1 MRVRDVK
8 TIYGK
13 GCLVTGKMKRAS
25 SLWLGAVS
33 VLALTVQSAS
43 AQTPKAKADDAS
55 VKPYDPSWG
64 FNMSGMDKAVRPG
77 DNFFQYANG
86 TYLKN
91 IVIPSDRASF
101 GPFIILAETARE
113 RVQAILSD
121 AGKHPSADPRTT
133 EEKLGAFYA
142 TFLDTAQADK
152 LGATPLKTDLD
163 TVRGVKDAASLAHL
177 FGQAAFGFQ
186 YAPFSLN
193 INADDN
199 NPGEYALLLH
209 QGKLGLPDRD
219 YYLKPDFAAKK
230 KAYQAYIS
238 KTLSMIDWPGADQEA
253 AKIVA
258 LETELAKA
266 EWSRI
271 EMRDPVKVYNPMTV
285 AELARKAPGVD
296 WARFLISAGIPEAGL
311 ESRRIVVGEPTALA
325 GMAKVLST
333 ADYATIRSWL
343 AFHLAS
349 DASSYLSQAFVQSSF
364 DFYDHEL
371 EGSPQLPVRWKQAVS
386 HTEDAMGWAIGKIYV
401 ERYFPPAAK
410 ARITELTQDVKAA
423 FANRLAH
430 NAWMAPATREAAGR
444 KLQNFEI
451 QVGYP
456 NKWRDYAGLSV
467 KPGDLY
473 GNGARAIAF
482 EWQYNLGHLDKKVDR
497 NEWFM
502 TPQTVNAYNDPNQ
515 VEIVFPAAILQ
526 PPFFDPKGD
535 SAVNYGA
542 IGGVIGHEM
551 THSFDDEGRQ
561 YDEHGRL
568 HQWWTPDDVKRF
580 QALADRYGK
589 QYDAFEVLPGVH
601 LNGKLT
607 MGENIADLGGLTLA
621 LDAYHASLHGKPAP
635 VVHGLTGDQRVFLG
649 WAQVWRQKLREDSI
663 RNRAVTDPHS
673 APEAR
678 VNLPMH
684 NIDAWY
690 AAFGVKPGDKLY
702 LSPQDRVKIW

>member
-1 MRVRDVK
+1 M
-8 TIYGK
+8 
-13 GCLVTGKMKRAS
+13 TGKLQTKS
-25 SLWLGAVS
+25 SIWLGAVS
-33 VLALTVQSAS
+33 LLALTGHAALAQDTAKSPAKTTSSAPQ
-43 AQTPKAKADDAS
+43 AAPTP
-55 VKPYDPSWG
+55 VKPYDPTWG
-64 FNMSGMDKAVRPG
+64 FDMAGMDKAIKPG
-77 DNFFQYANG
+77 NNFFLYANG

-91 IVIPSDRASF
+91 IVIPPDRSSF

-113 RVQAILSD
+113 RVQKILSE
-121 AGKHPSADPRTT
+121 AGKNPVAEPKTT

-142 TFLDTAQADK
+142 SFLDEAKAEQ
-152 LGATPLKTDLD
+152 LGATPLKADLEAI
-163 TVRGVKDAASLAHL
+163 RAVKDAPSLARL
-177 FGQAAFGFQ
+177 FGQATRGFQ
-186 YAPFSLN
+186 YAPFGIM
-193 INADDN
+193 INADDKD
-199 NPGEYALLLH
+199 PTQYALSLH
-209 QGKLGLPDRD
+209 QGSLGLPDRD
-219 YYLKPDFAAKK
+219 YYLKPEFAAKR
-230 KAYQAYIS
+230 KAYQAYIA
-238 KTLSMIDWPGADQEA
+238 KMLTLISWPQPEQEA
-253 AKIVA
+253 AHILA
-258 LETELAKA
+258 LETDLAKA
-266 EWSRI
+266 EWSRT
-271 EMRDPVKVYNPMTV
+271 ELRNPVKIYNPMTV
-285 AELARKAPGVD
+285 ADLAKKAPGVNWHD
-296 WARFLISAGIPEAGL
+296 FLEAAGIPASGL
-311 ESRRIVVGEPTALA
+311 ESRRLIVGEPTALA
-325 GMAKVLST
+325 GMAKILSG
-333 ADYATIRSWL
+333 AEYATLQAWL
-343 AFHLAS
+343 AFHLS
-349 DASSYLSQAFVQSSF
+349 DNAAGYLSHNFVQASF
-364 DFYDHEL
+364 DFNDREL
-371 EGSPQLPVRWKQAVS
+371 EGSPQLPVRWKLAVS
-386 HTEDAMGWAIGKIYV
+386 HSEAAMGWAIGKIYV
-401 ERYFPPAAK
+401 DQYFPPEAK

-430 NAWMAPATREAAGR
+430 NSWMAPATREAAGR

-456 NKWRDYAGLSV
+456 NKWRDYAGLTI
-467 KPGDLY
+467 KPGDIY
-473 GNGARAIAF
+473 GNGARSIAF

-535 SAVNYGA
+535 AAVNYGA

-580 QALADRYGK
+580 SALADRFGK
-589 QYDAFEVLPGVH
+589 QYDAFQVLPGVH

-621 LDAYHASLHGKPAP
+621 LDAYHASLHGQPAP
-635 VVHGLTGDQRVFLG
+635 VVHGLSGDQRVFLG

-678 VNLPMH
+678 VNIPMH

-690 AAFGVKPGDKLY
+690 DAFGVKQGDALY
-702 LSPQDRVKIW
+702 LAPKDRVKIW

>member
-1 MRVRDVK
+1 
-8 TIYGK
+8 
-13 GCLVTGKMKRAS
+13 MKRTPPF
-25 SLWLGAVS
+25 LLGAVS
-33 VLALTVQSAS
+33 LLALSGHIAPARAADAPAAGNTT
-43 AQTPKAKADDAS
+43 QT

-64 FNMSGMDKAVRPG
+64 FNMAGMDKSVRPG

-91 IVIPSDRASF
+91 IVIPADRSSF
-101 GPFIILAETARE
+101 GPFVILAETARE
-113 RVQAILSD
+113 RVQSILTD
-121 AGKHPSADPRTT
+121 AGKHPAADPKTT

-142 TFLDTAQADK
+142 TFLDTATVDK
-152 LGATPLKTDLD
+152 LGVTPLKADLD
-163 TVRGVKDAASLAHL
+163 AVRAVKDQASLSRL
-177 FGQAAFGFQ
+177 FGQSAYGFQ
-186 YAPFSLN
+186 YAPFGLMIS
-193 INADDN
+193 ADDN
-199 NPGEYALLLH
+199 DPEQYALIMH

-230 KAYQAYIS
+230 KAYQAYIA
-238 KTLSMIDWPGADQEA
+238 KTLGMIAWPDADQA
-253 AKIVA
+253 AARIVA

-266 EWSRI
+266 QWSRT
-271 EMRDPVKVYNPMTV
+271 EMRDPVKVYNPMSV
-285 AELARKAPGVD
+285 DELAKKAPGID
-296 WARFLISAGIPEAGL
+296 WPAFLTASGIPADKLGA
-311 ESRRIVVGEPTALA
+311 RRIIVGEPSSIA
-325 GMAKVLST
+325 GMAKILAS
-333 ADYATIRSWL
+333 ADYNVLRAWL
-343 AFHLAS
+343 AFHVAS
-349 DASSYLSQAFVQSSF
+349 NASAYLGKDFVQSAF

-401 ERYFPPAAK
+401 DRYFPPAAK

-430 NAWMAPATREAAGR
+430 NAWMAPATRAAAGR

-456 NKWRDYAGLSV
+456 NKWRDYDGLTV

-473 GNGARAIAF
+473 GNAARAVAF
-482 EWQYNLGHLDKKVDR
+482 DWQYNLGHLDKKVDR

-535 SAVNYGA
+535 AAVNYGA

-580 QALADRYGK
+580 QALADRFGK

-649 WAQVWRQKLREDSI
+649 WAQVWRQKLRDDSI

-678 VNLPMH
+678 VNMPMH

-690 AAFGVKPGDKLY
+690 DAFGVKSGEKLY

>member
-1 MRVRDVK
+1 M
-8 TIYGK
+8 
-13 GCLVTGKMKRAS
+13 TGKTKRTT

-33 VLALTVQSAS
+33 VLALTGYGSAGCAS
-43 AQTPKAKADDAS
+43 AAGAATAPAPKAADAA

-64 FNMSGMDKAVRPG
+64 FNMSGMDKSVRPG
-77 DNFFQYANG
+77 DNFFLYANG

-91 IVIPSDRASF
+91 IVIPADRSSF
-101 GPFIILAETARE
+101 GPFVILTETAHE
-113 RVQAILSD
+113 RVQTILAD
-121 AGKHPSADPRTT
+121 AGKHPAADPKTT

-152 LGATPLKTDLD
+152 LGATPLKADLD
-163 TVRGVKDAASLAHL
+163 AVRAVKDQTGLARL
-177 FGQAAFGFQ
+177 FGQAAYGFQ
-186 YAPFSLN
+186 YTPFALMIS
-193 INADDN
+193 ADDN
-199 NPGEYALLLH
+199 NPEQYALQLH
-209 QGKLGLPDRD
+209 QGRLGLPDRD

-230 KAYQAYIS
+230 KAYQAYIA
-238 KTLSMIDWPGADQEA
+238 KTLSMISWPQADEAA

-258 LETELAKA
+258 LETELARV
-266 EWSRI
+266 EWSRTQ
-271 EMRDPVKVYNPMTV
+271 MRDPVKVYNPMSV
-285 AELARKAPGVD
+285 DELASKAPGVD
-296 WARFLISAGIPEAGL
+296 WVAFLTSAGIPAEKLG
-311 ESRRIVVGEPTALA
+311 SRRIIVGEPSALA
-325 GMAKVLST
+325 GMAKVLSG
-333 ADYATIRSWL
+333 ANYDVLRAWL
-343 AFHLAS
+343 AFHLAGN
-349 DASSYLSQAFVQSSF
+349 AAPYLSQNFVQASF

-371 EGSPQLPVRWKQAVS
+371 EGSPQLPARWKQAVT

-410 ARITELTQDVKAA
+410 ARITQLTQDVKAA

-456 NKWRDYAGLSV
+456 NKWRDYSALTV

-473 GNGARAIAF
+473 GNGVRAIAF
-482 EWQYNLGHLDKKVDR
+482 DWQYNLGHLDKKVDR

-526 PPFFDPKGD
+526 PPFFDPTGD
-535 SAVNYGA
+535 AAVNYGG

-678 VNLPMH
+678 VNLPSH

-690 AAFGVKPGDKLY
+690 DAFGVKPGDKLY
-702 LSPQDRVKIW
+702 LAPKDRVKIW